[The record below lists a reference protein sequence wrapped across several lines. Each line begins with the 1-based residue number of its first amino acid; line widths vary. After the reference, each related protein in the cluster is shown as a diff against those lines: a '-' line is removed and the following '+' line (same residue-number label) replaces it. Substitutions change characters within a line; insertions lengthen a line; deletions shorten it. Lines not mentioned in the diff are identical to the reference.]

1 MGYSIRDYI
10 ALLESRGELIQVN
23 EEVDWRYELYGFA
36 SMCGRVS
43 GPAMLFNKIKGMP
56 EGGGRVLCGHYV
68 GNIRRPHRR
77 VCLAIGADPDIELF
91 EAIGQVLGKMGSP
104 LKPVEVASGPVKEVI
119 KMGKDVNLFDF
130 PFVVNSP
137 IDGGRY
143 QLTNALIIKD
153 PDSDWTNWGNYACMI
168 ASKNRLVVTPGPGGD
183 FSTIFNKYK
192 SRGQRMPFA
201 WCVGGDPASSLVA
214 GAALPPGVSES
225 EVAGGLRGAPMELVR
240 AETSDLLVPADA
252 EIVAEGEFRPDEVIM
267 EGPKPEWY
275 AFASGPRAPGYGM
288 KVNCITY
295 RKNPILPITAH
306 ISNSITDL
314 SGQLYTMF
322 AAGITAYCMMVG
334 IPVKVGMLTGP
345 EVGAG
350 YSFYL
355 STKDLYPGFA
365 RDAIEKMLALPGCH
379 TYSDEIRL
387 ADDDVN
393 ITRND
398 MAIDALFTQT
408 NPARDYAFSDR
419 ETPTGILYRVYW
431 EREDFERESE
441 YMSALSGSIG
451 INALT
456 KGNPPLGVRRASFET
471 MLPEETQKWV
481 MDNWQK
487 MGFKEEP
494 YWNKRYAEMRLW

>member
-1 MGYSIRDYI
+1 
-10 ALLESRGELIQVN
+10 
-23 EEVDWRYELYGFA
+23 
-36 SMCGRVS
+36 
-43 GPAMLFNKIKGMP
+43 
-56 EGGGRVLCGHYV
+56 
-68 GNIRRPHRR
+68 
-77 VCLAIGADPDIELF
+77 
-91 EAIGQVLGKMGSP
+91 
-104 LKPVEVASGPVKEVI
+104 
-119 KMGKDVNLFDF
+119 
-130 PFVVNSP
+130 
-137 IDGGRY
+137 
-143 QLTNALIIKD
+143 
-153 PDSDWTNWGNYACMI
+153 
-168 ASKNRLVVTPGPGGD
+168 
-183 FSTIFNKYK
+183 
-192 SRGQRMPFA
+192 
-201 WCVGGDPASSLVA
+201 
-214 GAALPPGVSES
+214 
-225 EVAGGLRGAPMELVR
+225 
-240 AETSDLLVPADA
+240 
-252 EIVAEGEFRPDEVIM
+252 
-267 EGPKPEWY
+267 
-275 AFASGPRAPGYGM
+275 
-288 KVNCITY
+288 
-295 RKNPILPITAH
+295 
-306 ISNSITDL
+306 
-314 SGQLYTMF
+314 MF